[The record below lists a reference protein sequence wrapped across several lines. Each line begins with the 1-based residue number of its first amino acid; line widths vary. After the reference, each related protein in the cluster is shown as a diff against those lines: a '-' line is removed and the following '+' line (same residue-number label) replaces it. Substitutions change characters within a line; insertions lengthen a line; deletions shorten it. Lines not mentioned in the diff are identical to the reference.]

1 MTCQDTAT
9 HKPKPKVC
17 LSMANDFNDVV
28 AFDITFWVD
37 PIKNKT
43 TMILHVIDIATRL
56 SAATVVRSKDPK
68 VIIEALVCNW
78 LNVFG
83 APKKFYTDNRGE
95 FANKE
100 LVELLENLGIE
111 FNATA
116 AESSFSNGINER
128 HHAVIKTILNKIR
141 HDYPLADINVLV
153 SYAIFAKNCLVDNRG
168 FTPHQRV
175 YGRSPNK
182 PSILSDNVC
191 NSNTEYASNEVRTH
205 LNLLNDTRQA
215 YVSAESSDRIKRAL
229 KAHIFTSE
237 APFYYGEKVFYWKE
251 SQDKASRGWKGPATI
266 IGSEGK
272 VIVVRHGSFIHRCH
286 ETKVRR
292 TSEGS
297 ALSKVNK
304 TENTAT
310 SLVFPIACDT
320 DSSGVT
326 NQNEDTINT
335 SLNRN
340 MPVTVTPERKSTDD
354 ITANTNTS
362 LETER
367 NIPIPESPSTVSRES
382 NTETRVLR
390 PRSNIKPASKY
401 GFDELYEVSDD
412 EVNIAKMK
420 ELNSCA
426 PSVQGS

>member
-1 MTCQDTAT
+1 M
-9 HKPKPKVC
+9 
-17 LSMANDFNDVV
+17 
-28 AFDITFWVD
+28 
-37 PIKNKT
+37 
-43 TMILHVIDIATRL
+43 
-56 SAATVVRSKDPK
+56 
-68 VIIEALVCNW
+68 
-78 LNVFG
+78 
-83 APKKFYTDNRGE
+83 
-95 FANKE
+95 
-100 LVELLENLGIE
+100 
-111 FNATA
+111 
-116 AESSFSNGINER
+116 
-128 HHAVIKTILNKIR
+128 
-141 HDYPLADINVLV
+141 
-153 SYAIFAKNCLVDNRG
+153 
-168 FTPHQRV
+168 
-175 YGRSPNK
+175 
-182 PSILSDNVC
+182 C
-191 NSNTEYASNEVRTH
+191 NSNTKYASNEVRTH
-205 LNLLNDTRQA
+205 LNLLNYTRQA

-266 IGSEGK
+266 IGSEVK
-272 VIVVRHGSFIHRCH
+272 VIVVRH

-310 SLVFPIACDT
+310 PLVFPIAYDT

-335 SLNRN
+335 PLNRN
-340 MPVTVTPERKSTDD
+340 MPVTVTPERKSADD
-354 ITANTNTS
+354 ITADTNTS

-367 NIPIPESPSTVSRES
+367 NIPILESPSTVSKES

-401 GFDELYEVSDD
+401 GFDELYEVSDEVNIAKMKELNRWNMHQVYKEVEVSDDEVNIAKMEELNSWNMHQVYKEVEVSDDEVNIAKMKELNRWNMHQVYKEVEVSDD

-420 ELNSCA
+420 ELNSWNMHQVYKEVEV
-426 PSVQGS
+426 SDES